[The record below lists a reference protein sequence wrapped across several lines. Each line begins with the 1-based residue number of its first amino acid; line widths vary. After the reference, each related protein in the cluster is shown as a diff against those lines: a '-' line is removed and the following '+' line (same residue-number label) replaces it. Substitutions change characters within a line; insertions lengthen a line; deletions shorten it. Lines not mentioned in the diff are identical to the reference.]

1 MSKLAISLKKKYDFI
16 MADPEAYSTAQKT
29 CCSTDCKLIQRG
41 AYLDAD
47 HFLRD
52 VHHGIG
58 QPALQALGKV
68 ADGLS

>member
-1 MSKLAISLKKKYDFI
+1 MAVSARLKNSLLHGSENTFHQLQ
-16 MADPEAYSTAQKT
+16 AST
-29 CCSTDCKLIQRG
+29 RG
-41 AYLDAD
+41 LYLDAD

-68 ADGLS
+68 ADGLC

>member
-1 MSKLAISLKKKYDFI
+1 MVDPASLKSLLHGSENTLFYQ
-16 MADPEAYSTAQKT
+16 MQANP
-29 CCSTDCKLIQRG
+29 RRV
-41 AYLDAD
+41 YLDAD
-47 HFLRD
+47 HFLWD

>member
-1 MSKLAISLKKKYDFI
+1 MNDPAGLKNNFLYVSESMFFHQLQVG
-16 MADPEAYSTAQKT
+16 T
-29 CCSTDCKLIQRG
+29 RG
-41 AYLDAD
+41 VYLDAD

-52 VHHGIG
+52 VHHGVG